1 MDNIVFVVLFQIMA
15 ECGSQIYYREAISRM
30 DGSKNWTDYY
40 ATLIGTN
47 LIFDKYDNKTR
58 RLVQENMIELN
69 KNTIC
74 SISSKNCHGFPFVI
88 QTNKEKFYLKSVTK
102 SQRQKWLQAIRSSIA
117 KEFSKPTANKNT
129 QERTRRQ
136 TLPAR
141 SHESKTSG
149 AERNSRR
156 PIERRSST
164 GLRNGVTDSKKDS
177 SNISSK
183 QSNAGNISLNGN
195 LLSATKKQTTNSSS
209 AVQRPQFVRSKSD
222 LSAVIEND
230 SVSKN
235 RMVRAESSDLEIER
249 RKSDQKT
256 VKWDLRSVISNTF
269 KPDSNPSGRP
279 NNQEKQNHPKSATKS
294 QPTDNLKDIILE
306 NKYTRS
312 SSSESTGNE
321 TIMNSESNSPKPLKS
336 CLNNDRKH
344 SRHLSA
350 DNFSISS
357 GESISTR
364 RGSDLN
370 DLLLETLVSTSKNF
384 EDNQEMQQTYQSK
397 NSSYDEAIKTN
408 FGSWSPNIRFSS
420 NGNIELFDNSP
431 DNQPF
436 TRFVTSDRFGNQTPT
451 LSSFIISA
459 ETTANLGIPRRLK
472 PESRAWSAINLLAK
486 HETTPTRR
494 EHSAPLL
501 RFSRHKNIVDGVL

>member
-1 MDNIVFVVLFQIMA
+1 MA
-15 ECGSQIYYREAISRM
+15 ECGSQIYYREAMSRM

-40 ATLIGTN
+40 ATLVGTK
-47 LIFDKYDNKTR
+47 LIFDKYDNKTG

-88 QTNKEKFYLKSVTK
+88 QTNKEKFYLKSETK
-102 SQRQKWLQAIRSSIA
+102 SHRQKWLQAIRSCIA
-117 KEFSKPTANKNT
+117 KEFSKPTTNKNM

-141 SHESKTSG
+141 SHENKTFG

-164 GLRNGVTDSKKDS
+164 GLINGVTDSKKDS
-177 SNISSK
+177 SNISGK

-195 LLSATKKQTTNSSS
+195 LLSATKEQTTNSNGV
-209 AVQRPQFVRSKSD
+209 VQRPQVVRSKSD
-222 LSAVIEND
+222 LSTVIEND

-256 VKWDLRSVISNTF
+256 VKWDLRSVITFVSNTF
-269 KPDSNPSGRP
+269 KSDSNPSGRP

-294 QPTDNLKDIILE
+294 QSADNLKDIILE

-312 SSSESTGNE
+312 SSSESTENE
-321 TIMNSESNSPKPLKS
+321 TITNIESNSPKPLKS

-350 DNFSISS
+350 DNFSNSS

-370 DLLLETLVSTSKNF
+370 DLLLETFLSTSKNF
-384 EDNQEMQQTYQSK
+384 EDNQQMQQIYQSK
-397 NSSYDEAIKTN
+397 NYSYDETINTT
-408 FGSWSPNIRFSS
+408 FRSWSPNIRYSS
-420 NGNIELFDNSP
+420 NGNIEIFDNST
-431 DNQPF
+431 DDQPF

-451 LSSFIISA
+451 LSSFIITA
-459 ETTANLGIPRRLK
+459 EATASLGIPRRLK